1 MKTLVSLFVAL
12 STAAAAASDFQDVV
26 DQFPEC
32 SLECIVAG
40 AEKFDCQVTDIE
52 CQCGKMEDIT
62 AEVAPC
68 MVKAGCG
75 FEDITGTQPLP
86 PPEPPRG
93 MFVLTTSVD
102 VANIVAD
109 LCAGQTTG
117 NLTVD
122 DSEANNR
129 TDEGEA
135 GAAAQLRGPSLVSAL
150 VLAAMAAVV

>member
-1 MKTLVSLFVAL
+1 
-12 STAAAAASDFQDVV
+12 
-26 DQFPEC
+26 
-32 SLECIVAG
+32 
-40 AEKFDCQVTDIE
+40 
-52 CQCGKMEDIT
+52 
-62 AEVAPC
+62 
-68 MVKAGCG
+68 
-75 FEDITGTQPLP
+75 
-86 PPEPPRG
+86 

>member
-75 FEDITGTQPLP
+75 FEDIT
-86 PPEPPRG
+86 
-93 MFVLTTSVD
+93 D